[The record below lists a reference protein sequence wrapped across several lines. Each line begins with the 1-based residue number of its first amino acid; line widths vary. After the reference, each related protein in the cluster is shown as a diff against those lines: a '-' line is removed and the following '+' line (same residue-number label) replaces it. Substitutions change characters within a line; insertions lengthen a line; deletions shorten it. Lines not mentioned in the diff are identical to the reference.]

1 MVTPGLA
8 LHQRL
13 HLRAD
18 LDLPD
23 RVLSE
28 RDYLVHPNSLVI
40 SSSSP
45 GPRIRSSYLSWGDC
59 FSRFYLPSKNTTP
72 KMTMDSNWSPDYCLA
87 CDRQT
92 SGGAYCSQACRL
104 VDLET
109 SSCASESASP
119 TNGGE
124 HSFWE
129 RSTSQSKSGFYLQ
142 PAFDFGAH
150 RSTNLSTSTSRGTA
164 TTHLISSFSHTF
176 HTQTPPNP
184 LPTSKVALTPSSS
197 QSSLTSMQS
206 RASQTSG
213 LSAQAKSE
221 LRSYTN
227 SFDCIRNWKRR
238 MTSPQ

>member
-1 MVTPGLA
+1 M
-8 LHQRL
+8 
-13 HLRAD
+13 
-18 LDLPD
+18 
-23 RVLSE
+23 
-28 RDYLVHPNSLVI
+28 HPNSTRHLLI
-40 SSSSP
+40 IAWARFLSSS
-45 GPRIRSSYLSWGDC
+45 LSWGDC
-59 FSRFYLPSKNTTP
+59 FSQFDLPSKNTTP
-72 KMTMDSNWSPDYCLA
+72 EMTMDSNWSPDYCLA

-109 SSCASESASP
+109 SSCASEPASP

-129 RSTSQSKSGFYLQ
+129 RSTGQNKSGFYLQ
-142 PAFDFGAH
+142 PAFDFGAL
-150 RSTNLSTSTSRGTA
+150 RSTNLSTSTSRRTA
-164 TTHLISSFSHTF
+164 THPISSFSHTF